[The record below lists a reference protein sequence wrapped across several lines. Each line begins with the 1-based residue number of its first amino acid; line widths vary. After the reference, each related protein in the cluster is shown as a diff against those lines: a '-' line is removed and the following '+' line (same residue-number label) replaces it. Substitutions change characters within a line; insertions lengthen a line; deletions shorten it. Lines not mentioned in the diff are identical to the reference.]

1 MSTFVEI
8 DPSEYDRAAFKD
20 FIPLA
25 PHFEIA
31 NARALMWFSQL
42 AYETH
47 RTLTIKVVSQPW
59 EFTSVVSFIKN
70 KTSLKGSFET
80 CGLIGERDGAVIL
93 AFAGTDPG
101 IWQNLATDSA
111 PLALDGSDIHESFRL
126 AAAAAQPEIE
136 QAIQLSPKSPKP
148 LCITGQILVA

>member
-8 DPSEYDRAAFKD
+8 DPSEYDPAAFKD
-20 FIPLA
+20 FNPLA
-25 PHFEIA
+25 VDFELA

-47 RTLTIKVVSQPW
+47 RAHTIEAVSQKFK
-59 EFTSVVSFIKN
+59 FTSVVPFIKQ
-70 KTSLKGSFET
+70 KGSLKGSFET

-101 IWQNLATDSA
+101 IWQNLA
-111 PLALDGSDIHESFRL
+111 SDADLLPQDTH
-126 AAAAAQPEIE
+126 PGHT
-136 QAIQLSPKSPKP
+136 
-148 LCITGQILVA
+148 C